1 MILAPQLLLVRAAAV
16 ALVALLLV
24 GVGAWLGYR
33 QGTAKGDR
41 LEAVQM
47 RGERDAWRAAA
58 EDSLARERDW
68 LRRAGEVQEKWN
80 GALETIDA
88 LQQERPRLVRE
99 VIREGKACPD
109 VSIDPAT
116 FGVLNA
122 AVDATNAPSRAAP
135 GS

>member
-1 MILAPQLLLVRAAAV
+1 MIVAPQLLLVRAAAV

-33 QGTAKGDR
+33 QGAASGDR
-41 LEAVQM
+41 REAAQL
-47 RGERDAWRAAA
+47 RGERDVWRRLA
-58 EDSLARERDW
+58 EEGAVREREW
-68 LRRAGEVQEKWN
+68 LKRAGEVSVRWE

-88 LQQERPRLVRE
+88 LQRERPKTVRE
-99 VIREGKACPD
+99 VIREGSPCPV

-122 AVDATNAPSRAAP
+122 AVDAANAADRPAP
-135 GS
+135 